1 MFRTLFPILVTTDLD
16 RSLGFYRDLLRGTV
30 TYQFPDDGPPVYVS
44 VTVGD
49 GSLGIGVDRESAD
62 VGRTHLWVTVDDCD
76 QAVAHLAAAG
86 VVVVSPP
93 EDQPWGERVAR
104 VLDPDGNQ
112 VSLGQEAAEDPEP
125 EGPTGLS

>member
-16 RSLGFYRDLLRGTV
+16 RSLRFYRDLLRGTV
-30 TYQFPDDGPPVYVS
+30 TYQFPDDGTPVYVS
-44 VTVGD
+44 VAIGEST
-49 GSLGIGVDRESAD
+49 LGIGLDREGAD
-62 VGRTHLWVTVDDCD
+62 VGRAHLWVTVDDCD
-76 QAVAHLAAAG
+76 QAVAHLSAAG

-112 VSLGQEAAEDPEP
+112 ISLGQEAADDPEP
-125 EGPTGLS
+125 AGPTGLA

>member
-30 TYQFPDDGPPVYVS
+30 EYQFPADGPPVYVS
-44 VTVGD
+44 VAVGD
-49 GSLGIGVDRESAD
+49 ASLGIGVDRESTD
-62 VGRTHLWVTVDDCD
+62 VGHTHLWVTVDDCD
-76 QAVAHLAAAG
+76 LAVSHLAAAG

-125 EGPTGLS
+125 DGPTGLS

>member
-16 RSLGFYRDLLRGTV
+16 RSLGFYRDLLRGVV

-44 VTVGD
+44 VDVGE
-49 GSLGIGVDRESAD
+49 STLGIGLDRDDAD
-62 VGRTHLWVTVDDCD
+62 VGRAHLWVTVDDCD

-93 EDQPWGERVAR
+93 ADQPWGERVAR

-112 VSLGQEAAEDPEP
+112 VSLGQEAAEGGAP
-125 EGPTGLS
+125 EGPTGLA